1 MSDSSYTIVDQKMI
15 LVEVSGCQKL
25 NVRVAPDMN
34 SKVIEV
40 LNAGTLLEKVD
51 SFREGEFSRVRLLN
65 GKNGYAM
72 TRYLRE
78 V

>member
-1 MSDSSYTIVDQKMI
+1 MPDSSYTIVDQKMI

-34 SKVIEV
+34 SKIIEV
-40 LNAGTLLEKVD
+40 LNVGTLLEKVD